1 MIQNIDINS
10 LYSHPDNP
18 RKDLGDLSELAASIK
33 AKGILQN
40 LTVVPGHRM
49 TKDEFVKAARADGA
63 TKKDAELM
71 YDGSMEASDGY
82 TVIIGH
88 RRLAAAK
95 EAGLTEV
102 PCAVCEMDEKEQIA
116 TMLLENIQRADL
128 TVYEQA
134 KGFQMMLDLGDTVG
148 EVSERTGFSESTIR
162 RRTKL
167 LELDEDKF
175 KAAEARGG
183 TLFDYMELDKIE
195 DPEEKNKLLDKIGT
209 DDFSFQ
215 LKSQIR
221 KQENIR
227 RLARIAEEISAW
239 AEKTDKQPEGTVWF
253 YGASAYGKEMHIEKP
268 EDADEVKYYCVE
280 TGNYVSVYR
289 EKAKE
294 QIEEEDEKAAERTKK
309 ERERKERVS
318 KLDEAAKNAYELRRD
333 FCESVSSATVKKH
346 FADILSYFL
355 YIMAKDRVYVRDS
368 DFCKLL
374 HIEEDEH
381 PDISKVRI
389 EVEKNPELRF
399 WQTVC
404 ILNDDSK
411 DAGFYYGYDGEFKD
425 NPSLVDWYLLLQTLG
440 YKISSDEKALMNGT
454 SKLFLKEDEE

>member
-1 MIQNIDINS
+1 MIQNIKINS
-10 LYSHPDNP
+10 LYPHPDNP

-40 LTVVPGHRM
+40 LTVVPGHIL
-49 TKDEFVKAARADGA
+49 TKEEWIALAKPERVTKANALGNY
-63 TKKDAELM
+63 TAE
-71 YDGSMEASDGY
+71 YQPDGY

-167 LELDEDKF
+167 LELDEQKF

-195 DPEEKNKLLDKIGT
+195 DPKEKNRLLEKIGT

-215 LKSQIR
+215 LKDQIR
-221 KQENIR
+221 RQENIK
-227 RLARIAEEISAW
+227 RLDRIAEEISAW

-253 YGASAYGKEMHIEKP
+253 KGASYYGDTEHIDKP
-268 EDADEVKYYCVE
+268 EDADTVKYYYVYS
-280 TGNYVSVYR
+280 GNYITVYR
-289 EKAKE
+289 TKDKEQTREEDQAKE
-294 QIEEEDEKAAERTKK
+294 
-309 ERERKERVS
+309 EREEKDRKRRETVAR
-318 KLDEAAKNAYELRRD
+318 LDEAAENAYELRKE

-346 FADILSYFL
+346 FADILGYLL
-355 YIMAKDRVYVRDS
+355 YIMAEDIVYVRDI
-368 DFCKLL
+368 DFLKLL
-374 HIEEDEH
+374 NIGDDEEADM
-381 PDISKVRI
+381 DKVRA

-404 ILNDDSK
+404 ILNDDSSR
-411 DAGFYYGYDGEFKD
+411 AGFHNRYDGTFED
-425 NPSLVDWYLLLQTLG
+425 YSPLVDWYRLLQKLG

-454 SKLFLKEDEE
+454 SELFLKEDEE